1 MKITLDRRE
10 TSALNGLRGMPEA
23 VQMLILC
30 STRTATGGE
39 LEGTRAE
46 LEALVDFIGTE
57 LADGLVSPRDEPP
70 LVSLC
75 EKITP
80 GCSDWLGE

>member
-10 TSALNGLRGMPEA
+10 TGALNSLRGMPEA
-23 VQMLILC
+23 VQMLVLC
-30 STRTATGGE
+30 ASRTATGGE
-39 LEGTRAE
+39 LEGTKAE

-57 LADGLVSPRDEPP
+57 LADGLVSARDEPP

>member
-10 TSALNGLRGMPEA
+10 YSALNSLRAMPEA
-23 VQMLILC
+23 VKMLILC
-30 STRTATGGE
+30 STPTATGGE
-39 LEGTRAE
+39 LEGTQAE

-57 LADGLVSPRDEPP
+57 LADGLVSARNEPP